1 MFSWLLMSSGNNK
14 PDAIIGPKIENIEMW
29 GGIFIGVIVTVFIF
43 MIIKVIKLF
52 IENEKDDNEKSDEES
67 DE

>member
-1 MFSWLLMSSGNNK
+1 MINFLLMSSGDNR
-14 PDAIIGPKIENIEMW
+14 PDAIIGPKIENLEIW

-67 DE
+67 DK